1 MKKYTVKQI
10 ETGKYYYQR
19 YLLST
24 ATELWHVYKTCSTA
38 KQAAMEWNKAQADAG
53 QPVKI
58 ISHTC
63 NFFTVAY
70 PYQNPETGEIMF
82 RVNTGR
88 NYYEWPL
95 SIVENS

>member
-19 YLLST
+19 YLTST
-24 ATELWHVYKTCSTA
+24 ATELRHVYKTCSSD
-38 KQAAMEWNKAQADAG
+38 KYAAMEWNKAQADAG
-53 QPVKI
+53 DPVKI
-58 ISHTC
+58 ISHSC
-63 NFFTVAY
+63 HFFTVAY